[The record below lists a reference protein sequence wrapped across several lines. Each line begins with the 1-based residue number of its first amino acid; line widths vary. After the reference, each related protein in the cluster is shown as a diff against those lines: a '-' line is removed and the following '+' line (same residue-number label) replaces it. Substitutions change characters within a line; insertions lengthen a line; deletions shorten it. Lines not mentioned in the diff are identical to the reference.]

1 MRIAILDTV
10 HPIIAE
16 YLKAEGH
23 QIDFHYETSRSDF
36 LAVIENYEGIILR
49 SRIKMDKKLLQQA
62 QNLKFIGRP
71 GAGLENIDLEY
82 CEQRDIKVFRSP
94 EGNMDAVGEHIL
106 GMLFSL
112 FKNINKSALEI
123 KAGKWLREENRGVEL
138 KGKTVGIIGYGY
150 MGSTLAKKLQGL
162 EVRVI
167 AYDKYKTGFS
177 TNYVEE
183 VSLEKLFKETDI
195 LSLHT
200 PLTPETHHLI
210 NQEFINRF
218 AKNIYIINT
227 ARGKSLVT
235 KDLVQALK
243 TRKVKGV
250 CLDVLEYESSS
261 FEFLDKTTM
270 PEPLKYLLK
279 QNNVMITP
287 HIAGWT
293 HEAKYKMGE
302 ILVNKIL
309 AIFGKEN

>member
-10 HPIIAE
+10 HPIITE
-16 YLKAEGH
+16 YLKTEGY
-23 QIDFHYETSRSDF
+23 QIDLLYEISRKDF
-36 LAVIENYEGIILR
+36 IEIVSNYEGIILR
-49 SRIKMDKKLLQQA
+49 SRIKMNKELLQQA
-62 QNLKFIGRP
+62 SNLKFIGRP

-82 CEQRDIKVFRSP
+82 CNQKGIKVFRSP

-112 FKNINKSALEI
+112 FKNINKSALEVQE
-123 KAGKWLREENRGVEL
+123 GRWLREENRGVEL

-162 EVRVI
+162 DVNII

-177 TNYVEE
+177 TTYVEE
-183 VSLEKLFKETDI
+183 VSLERLFAETDV

-200 PLTPETHHLI
+200 PLTPETHGLI
-210 NQEFINRF
+210 NETFINRF
-218 AKNIYIINT
+218 TKDIYIINT

-235 KDLVQALK
+235 EDLVKALK
-243 TRKVKGV
+243 TKKVKGA

-261 FEFLDKTTM
+261 FEFLDKNTM
-270 PEPLKYLLK
+270 PEPLKYLLE
-279 QNNVMITP
+279 QNNVIITP

-302 ILVNKIL
+302 VLVNKIL
-309 AIFGKEN
+309 KELKHQN

>member
-23 QIDFHYETSRSDF
+23 QIDFHYETTRRDF
-36 LAVIENYEGIILR
+36 LAIIENYEGIILR
-49 SRIKMDKKLLQQA
+49 SRIKMDKDLLQQA

-82 CEQRDIKVFRSP
+82 CEQKGIKVFRSP

-112 FKNINKSALEI
+112 FKNINKSALEV
-123 KAGKWLREENRGVEL
+123 KEGKWLREENRGVEL

-162 EVRVI
+162 EVKVI

-183 VSLEKLFKETDI
+183 VSLERLFKETDI

-210 NQEFINRF
+210 NEEFINRF
-218 AKNIYIINT
+218 AKDIYIINT

-243 TRKVKGV
+243 TKKVKGA

-261 FEFLDKTTM
+261 FEFLDKNTM

-279 QNNVMITP
+279 QNNVIITP

-302 ILVNKIL
+302 ILVNKII
-309 AIFGKEN
+309 AVFGKEQ

>member
-23 QIDFHYETSRSDF
+23 QIDFHYETTRRDF
-36 LAVIENYEGIILR
+36 LAIIENYEGIILR
-49 SRIKMDKKLLQQA
+49 SRIKMDKDLLQQA

-82 CEQRDIKVFRSP
+82 CEQKGIKVFRSP

-112 FKNINKSALEI
+112 FKNINKSALEV
-123 KAGKWLREENRGVEL
+123 KEGKWLREENRGVEL
-138 KGKTVGIIGYGY
+138 KKKTVGIIGYGY

-162 EVRVI
+162 EVKVI

-183 VSLEKLFKETDI
+183 VSLERLFKETDI

-210 NQEFINRF
+210 NEEFINRF
-218 AKNIYIINT
+218 AKDIYIINT

-243 TRKVKGV
+243 TKKVKGA

-261 FEFLDKTTM
+261 FEFLDKNTM

-279 QNNVMITP
+279 QNNVIITP

-302 ILVNKIL
+302 ILVNKII
-309 AIFGKEN
+309 AVFGKEQ